1 MRLITLLLVLLLVGC
16 SGLGGGA
23 QQVLTQESVVVIPGS
38 KTFEAS
44 KKLTIKELS
53 TLLVNEITPI
63 FKDQL
68 EEQLEDQLEESQRML
83 KILLRASRKKKQV
96 ALDEITLFFEKGN
109 SSLESSYTEPARLIN
124 FIDHMV
130 RKSDGR
136 KIFFVCIGHSS
147 EIRGQKNDVVL
158 ALDRSKAPIRL
169 IEKYLVNVPFEVVST
184 FAVAPRGNITESNAD
199 KYQNVQVIAAFNKEK
214 LPTLP
219 NS

>member
-1 MRLITLLLVLLLVGC
+1 MRLLTLVFVLLLTACANAG
-16 SGLGGGA
+16 S
-23 QQVLTQESVVVIPGS
+23 QQALTKDSVVVIPSS
-38 KTFEAS
+38 KTFGAS

-53 TLLVNEITPI
+53 ALLVNEITPI

-83 KILLRASRKKKQV
+83 KILLRASRKKKLV
-96 ALDEITLFFEKGN
+96 SLDEITLFFDKGN
-109 SSLESSYTEPARLIN
+109 SSLESSYTEPGRLIN

-130 RKSDGR
+130 RKSEGR

-147 EIRGQKNDVVL
+147 EIRGQKNDIIL
-158 ALDRSKAPIRL
+158 AIDRAKSPIRL
-169 IEKYLVNVPFEVVST
+169 IEKYLVNVPFEIVST
-184 FAVAPRGNITESNAD
+184 FAVEPHGKFTGINAD

-219 NS
+219 KP